1 MKPKSL
7 ILFAVAAGCGL
18 VAMVAAQQMMANR
31 GPGVE
36 TKRVL
41 VARGD
46 VLVGVALTK
55 DLVGFKDM
63 PVDAV
68 PEGAVENE
76 EQFAERSLKTRAYA
90 GQVILQAQLGE
101 KGVFG
106 TSAEIPKGMRLA
118 SVPVTSTMIHS
129 GIMKPG
135 DRVDVVLTYNMTRIG
150 QGSQSYTKTIL
161 EYIQVFAMGDLKMGV
176 EVNDGK
182 GTSKEVKNVSLL
194 LTPLQAEIMALAQ
207 SKGTVNLTLRSIEDK
222 EHVGSQGTDEAQLA
236 ELRAELSDTPR
247 NKPEATPAPT
257 PAPAVTHEAEP
268 IAQKEEPKTSFSEFL
283 QGPIAA
289 EVPVAPVKPTWKIEV
304 FQGDERKIHEV
315 DLPETADGGTKATPV
330 AAKVGPPTSLLA
342 PMKQWLTGGVK
353 RPGVQP

>member
-18 VAMVAAQQMMANR
+18 VAMVAAQQLMAGR
-31 GPGVE
+31 GPATP

-41 VARGD
+41 VARAD

-55 DLVGFKDM
+55 DLVGFKDL

-76 EQFAERSLKTRAYA
+76 EQFAERSLKTRSYA

-135 DRVDVVLTYNMTRIG
+135 DRVDVVLTYSMSRPG
-150 QGSQSYTKTIL
+150 VGSQSFTKTIL

-176 EVNDGK
+176 EANDGK

-207 SKGTVNLTLRSIEDK
+207 NKGTVNLTLRSIEDK
-222 EHVGSQGTDEAQLA
+222 EYVSSRGTDEAQLA
-236 ELRAELSDTPR
+236 ELRAEFSDTPR
-247 NKPEATPAPT
+247 NKPEAMPTPVAVPAPI
-257 PAPAVTHEAEP
+257 VK
-268 IAQKEEPKTSFSEFL
+268 QEEPKPSFSEFL

-289 EVPVAPVKPTWKIEV
+289 EVPAEPVKPTWKIEV

-315 DLPETADGGTKATPV
+315 DLPDADGATKATPV
-330 AAKVGPPTSLLA
+330 VSKAGPPTSLLA

-353 RPGVQP
+353 RPTVQP

>member
-18 VAMVAAQQMMANR
+18 VAMVAAQQMMAANR
-31 GPGVE
+31 GPAAE

-41 VARGD
+41 VARAD

-55 DLVGFKDM
+55 DLVAFKDL
-63 PVDAV
+63 PINAV

-76 EQFAERSLKTRAYA
+76 EQFADRSLKTRAYA
-90 GQVILQAQLGE
+90 GQVILQAQLDE

-106 TSAEIPKGMRLA
+106 TSAEIPMGMRLA

-135 DRVDVVLTYNMTRIG
+135 DRVDVVLTYNMSRSG
-150 QGSQSYTKTIL
+150 QGNQSYTKTIL

-207 SKGTVNLTLRSIEDK
+207 SKGAVNLTMRSIKDTQLF
-222 EHVGSQGTDEAQLA
+222 GSQGTDEAQLA

-247 NKPEATPAPT
+247 NKPEATPVSTPT
-257 PAPAVTHEAEP
+257 PEP
-268 IAQKEEPKTSFSEFL
+268 VVQREEPKEPSFSEFL
-283 QGPIAA
+283 QGPIAT
-289 EVPVAPVKPTWKIEV
+289 EVPAEPVKATWKIEV

-315 DLPETADGGTKATPV
+315 DLPNVDATTVATPV
-330 AAKVGPPTSLLA
+330 AAKTGAPTSLLA
-342 PMKQWLTGGVK
+342 PMKQWLTGGQK
-353 RPGVQP
+353 RPTGQP

>member
-7 ILFAVAAGCGL
+7 ILLAVAAGCGL
-18 VAMVAAQQMMANR
+18 VAMVAAQQMMAANQ
-31 GPGVE
+31 GPKTP

-46 VLVGVALTK
+46 VLVGVALTPDLVAFK
-55 DLVGFKDM
+55 DL
-63 PVDAV
+63 PLDAV

-76 EQFAERSLKTRAYA
+76 EQYAERSLKTRAYG

-106 TSAEIPKGMRLA
+106 TSAEIPKGMRLT

-135 DRVDVVLTYNMTRIG
+135 DRVDVVLTYNISKPG
-150 QGSQSYTKTIL
+150 QGSQTHTKTIL

-182 GTSKEVKNVSLL
+182 GASKEVKNVSLL

-207 SKGTVNLTLRSIEDK
+207 NKGTVNLTLRSIEDK
-222 EHVGSQGTDEAQLA
+222 EHISSSGTDEAQLA
-236 ELRAELSDTPR
+236 ELRSEFSDGTKPKSEEVPAAET
-247 NKPEATPAPT
+247 TPAP
-257 PAPAVTHEAEP
+257 EP
-268 IAQKEEPKTSFSEFL
+268 IAQREEPKEQSFSEFL
-283 QGPIAA
+283 QGPIAT
-289 EVPVAPVKPTWKIEV
+289 EVPAEPVKATWKIEV

-315 DLPETADGGTKATPV
+315 DLPNADASTPATPV
-330 AAKVGPPTSLLA
+330 AAKATASTSLLT
-342 PMKQWLTGGVK
+342 PMKQWLTGGQK
-353 RPGVQP
+353 RPTGQP

>member
-7 ILFAVAAGCGL
+7 ILFVVAAGCGL
-18 VAMVAAQQMMANR
+18 VAMVAAQQMMAHR
-31 GPGVE
+31 GPSVP

-46 VLVGVALTK
+46 VLVGVALTPDLVAFK
-55 DLVGFKDM
+55 DL
-63 PVDAV
+63 PVNAV

-76 EQFAERSLKTRAYA
+76 EQYEERSLKTRAYT

-135 DRVDVVLTYNMTRIG
+135 DRVDVVLTYSITRPG
-150 QGSQSYTKTIL
+150 QGSQTHTRTIL

-194 LTPLQAEIMALAQ
+194 VTPLQAEIMALAQ

-222 EHVGSQGTDEAQLA
+222 EHIGSSGTDEAQLA
-236 ELRAELSDTPR
+236 ELRSEFSDGMRP
-247 NKPEATPAPT
+247 KPDESTATPVP
-257 PAPAVTHEAEP
+257 VAESAP
-268 IAQKEEPKTSFSEFL
+268 IAQQEEPKPPTFTDFL
-283 QGPIAA
+283 QGPIAT
-289 EVPVAPVKPTWKIEV
+289 EVPAEPVKATWTIEV

-315 DLPETADGGTKATPV
+315 DLPNANATTPATPV
-330 AAKVGPPTSLLA
+330 AAKAAAPTSLLA
-342 PMKQWLTGGVK
+342 PMKQWLTGGQK
-353 RPGVQP
+353 RPAAQP